1 MTGKEMLKR
10 YGLLVIGIFFV
21 GLGVAFA
28 KHSNLGISPVSS
40 VANVLSIRFPEL
52 SVGTWL
58 MLWNFLLILGEI
70 LLVRGK
76 FPLLQWL
83 QIPISIL
90 LGYFTDW
97 GLWMIDGIPVE
108 YYAIRLLLVLFSVL
122 VIGIGILLM
131 VVSNTV
137 MNVGEAFVNVV
148 AQKVNRNF
156 GSVKVVFDICSVSLA
171 ILLSMLFFDGQL
183 LGIREGTII
192 TACTTGFA
200 VKTLS
205 ARFKTPL
212 EHILT
217 GKPRH

>member
-70 LLVRGK
+70 LLLRGK

-131 VVSNTV
+131 VV
-137 MNVGEAFVNVV
+137 
-148 AQKVNRNF
+148 
-156 GSVKVVFDICSVSLA
+156 
-171 ILLSMLFFDGQL
+171 
-183 LGIREGTII
+183 
-192 TACTTGFA
+192 
-200 VKTLS
+200 
-205 ARFKTPL
+205 
-212 EHILT
+212 
-217 GKPRH
+217 